1 MGRSRHRV
9 PFRYNLRNIFV
20 RRVSTGMTV
29 LGIGLV
35 VAVFLLVMSL
45 AEGVRKTF
53 EPPVSGRTVMALRV
67 GAQSDVMSL
76 VSRDEYEAIRTLPGI
91 ARGPG
96 AEPLVSPEIVVLVNL
111 LRKDGRKA
119 NVMLRGVE
127 SPAFL
132 LRPELR
138 VVEGRT
144 FRPGTNEAIVARSAE
159 RRFAGLGVG
168 SHVRSGIE
176 EWIVVGV
183 FDAGESP
190 FGSEIWVDLHNLQ
203 AQSQREG
210 ILSVVRLRAAD
221 PEREE
226 RLIASIRGNRQ
237 IKLAAKTEEAYFAE
251 QRGTAKPIEF
261 LAWLVGTIMAIGASF
276 GAMNTMYAQVS
287 ARTKDIA
294 TLRSLGFSRRAV
306 LTSFVVE
313 SIFLALAGG
322 VVGAVAAWAAIHT
335 IWSGP
340 TGTQNVNTFSEV
352 LFNFRLTPPLLAR
365 GLALS
370 VGIGLVGGLLPA
382 FRASR
387 LKITQALRAA

>member
-1 MGRSRHRV
+1 MARSRHRIPV
-9 PFRYNLRNIFV
+9 RYNLRNVLV
-20 RRVSTGMTV
+20 RKVSTGMTV
-29 LGIGLV
+29 LGIALV

-53 EPPVSGRTVMALRV
+53 APPVSSHTVMALRV

-76 VSRDEYEAIRTLPGI
+76 IARGEYEAVLTLPGI

-96 AEPLVSPEIVVLVNL
+96 GEPLVSPEIVVLVNL
-111 LRKDGRKA
+111 VRKDGRKA

-144 FRPGTNEAIVARSAE
+144 FRAGTNEAIVARGAE
-159 RRFAGLGVG
+159 RRFTGLGVG
-168 SHVRSGIE
+168 SHIRSGIE

-203 AQSQREG
+203 GQSQREG
-210 ILSVVRLRAAD
+210 VLSVVRLRAAD
-221 PEREE
+221 RERQE
-226 RLIASIRGNRQ
+226 RLIASIKGNRQ
-237 IKLAAKTEEAYFAE
+237 IKLAAKTEETYFSE

-261 LAWLVGTIMAIGASF
+261 LAWLVAAIMAIGASF

-313 SIFLALAGG
+313 SVFLALAGG
-322 VVGAVAAWAAIHT
+322 ALGAVAAWVAIHT

-340 TGTQNVNTFSEV
+340 TGTQIVNTFSEV
-352 LFNFRLTPPLLAR
+352 LFHFRLTPPLLAR

-370 VGIGLVGGLLPA
+370 VAIGFVGGLLPA